1 MIWQIVVL
9 VGSILAI
16 SVGAVIYTKKAGA
29 ADEKKQYDER
39 QEVIRGKACKY
50 ALCTTAICGC
60 VYFIITYVTG
70 KSFASDG
77 VSALIMVFIGG
88 SVASVYSIF
97 NDSFFGLTERAGTGR
112 YRQFMITSA
121 IFVVCDGYL
130 GIRTIAD
137 HELIRE
143 GLLTAKCLYPL
154 LALYFL
160 IILVSIGLKKYIDS
174 RAERGE
180 E

>member
-16 SVGAVIYTKKAGA
+16 GVGAVIYTKKKGSV
-29 ADEKKQYDER
+29 DEKKQYDER
-39 QEVIRGKACKY
+39 QDMIKGKASKY
-50 ALCTTAICGC
+50 ALVTMAICGC
-60 VYFIITYVTG
+60 VYFLITCVSG
-70 KSFASDG
+70 KSFAEDG
-77 VSALIMVFIGG
+77 VSVLIMVFLGM

-112 YRQFMITSA
+112 YRQFMITSV
-121 IFVVCDGYL
+121 IFVVCDGYI
-130 GIRTIAD
+130 GIRMIAD

-143 GLLTAKCLYPL
+143 GLLTAKCLYL
-154 LALYFL
+154 ILAVFYL
-160 IILVSIGLKKYIDS
+160 IILASIGIKKYVDQ